1 LLKNYDSVSGKGV
14 LFVVRSFSRTGAQPI
29 RFREILSFLSS
40 FFDIHVLELTHGQ
53 RGVRYENGLTIH
65 SLEYSWPGRLFNR
78 EGIPSGT
85 IPGGVRG
92 KPGKLKSVVTRV
104 VRTLLFPDSVITEV
118 GRIRREALRLTR
130 EHKFDVVVL
139 SAFPFT
145 VMLSIRALRRK
156 TGVGIIL
163 DVGDPFYKNSKNGFF
178 RDLMA
183 RSFEKRYLKDI
194 DRLIVTNAVTRDHYL
209 QTYKNLR
216 PEQVSIIPYGV
227 SESYIS
233 AVRSESYKYA
243 RSGEREYFSLVYAG
257 QLYQGM
263 REPFELYKAISLL
276 NESDQAREVRLDM
289 YGSYNS
295 EFLNTGT
302 AAPHI
307 TFRGQVAHSDLIN
320 VYLDA
325 DAVVFIDNAYGMQ
338 TPGKV
343 FEISIINRPV
353 LCIADR
359 GHSPALEVLHGA
371 GHIVMTANKA
381 EMIVGSIRKIMDTGM
396 TFRNTAAPNEFS
408 WEERS
413 HQYKQILTEVVND

>member
-40 FFDIHVLELTHGQ
+40 IFDVHVLELTHGQ
-53 RGVRYENGLTIH
+53 GGVRHENGLTIH
-65 SLEYSWPGRLFNR
+65 SLEYSLPGRLFNR

-85 IPGGVRG
+85 MPGF
-92 KPGKLKSVVTRV
+92 PGTPGNLKSVVTRV
-104 VRTLLFPDSVITEV
+104 VRSLLFPDSVITEG

-130 EHKFDVVVL
+130 KHKFDVVVL

-156 TGVGIIL
+156 TGAGIIL

-209 QTYKNLR
+209 RTYKNLR
-216 PEQVSIIPYGV
+216 PEQVCIIPYGV
-227 SESYIS
+227 SESYIA
-233 AVRSESYKYA
+233 AVRSESGKYA

-295 EFLNTGT
+295 EFLKAGS
-302 AAPHI
+302 AARHI
-307 TFRGQVAHSDLIN
+307 TFRGQVAHGDLIN
-320 VYLDA
+320 VYLHA

-343 FEISIINRPV
+343 FEISMINRPV

-359 GHSPALEVLHGA
+359 GQSPALEVLHGA
-371 GHIVMTANKA
+371 GHIVITANKA
-381 EMIVGSIRKIMDTGM
+381 EMIAPAISKIMDTGM
-396 TFRNTAAPNEFS
+396 TLSNTAAPEEFS
-408 WEERS
+408 WSARS
-413 HQYKQILTEVVND
+413 QQYKQILTEVING